1 MKRLPIFNYIAVMLL
16 CGTTV
21 ACSETDA
28 KKQDDP
34 KPAATQHTVQVRYS
48 GANIEGLGARISGAA
63 VSADGQ
69 TILNNFDTLLPEA
82 NVSDV
87 LSIGQ
92 VLTAY
97 EFSTTISFENLRT
110 SRAPVNSYLEAD
122 ILVDGAVKRSIRI
135 DHATSPGTT
144 FVTAKAT
151 IKPGNW

>member
-1 MKRLPIFNYIAVMLL
+1 MKRLPIFSYPVAALL
-16 CGTTV
+16 CCIIS
-21 ACSETDA
+21 ACNESDA

-34 KPAATQHTVQVRYS
+34 KPTATQHTVQVRYS

-63 VSADGQ
+63 ISTDGQ
-69 TILNNFDTLLPEA
+69 TVVNNFDTLLPEA

-92 VLTAY
+92 VLTVY

-110 SRAPVNSYLEAD
+110 ARAPLNSYLEAD
-122 ILVDGAVKRSIRI
+122 ILVDGLVKRSIRI
-135 DHATSPGTT
+135 DHATAPGTT

-151 IKPGNW
+151 IKPDSW